1 MRKNEKRN
9 RYFTGSEISKEIT
22 TLLKNN
28 PHKSFSSKGI
38 VRAFGSM
45 INKRDIPLIDD
56 RLSDLCE
63 RGIIARVDEEYYQF
77 SMDSLPR
84 MTGKLIS
91 IISAGGF
98 VKVADMDNDVI
109 VGRDNLNNAL
119 IGDDVELAVYPSRR
133 EGRMEGIITKITQ
146 RSEKRYVG
154 VIEIGK
160 GFAFVIPDGKDMFY
174 DIFIPFKE
182 LNGAKDGDKV
192 VAEIVDF
199 PAGSR
204 NPNGSVI
211 KVLGAAG
218 EHNTEMHSILEEF
231 GLPYEFSPEVIEA
244 SNKVSLKISQKE
256 IDARRDCREI
266 TTFTIDPADAKDFDD
281 ALSIQKLEEDGTYEI
296 GVHIA
301 DVSHYI
307 KPGSTLDEEAYRRAT
322 SVYLVDRVVPMLP
335 EVLSNGVCSLR
346 PNEDKLCFSAIF
358 KMNEKGE
365 ILDRWFGRTVI
376 NSDRRFAYE
385 DAQEVIE
392 GRSEDMKWEILTLDR
407 IAKVLRAARFEAGSI
422 AFDRSEPKFQLDE
435 TGKPIGV
442 YFKEMKDSN
451 HLIEEFMLLANKNV
465 ADFIGNVKDKGSR
478 AKAKTFIYRAHDKPN
493 SEKFLSFSRFAA
505 KFGYTVKA
513 NDETEIAK
521 EISKL
526 LVDVK
531 GKSVENLF
539 TILALR
545 SMAKAFYTTDN
556 IGHYGLCFDFYSH
569 FTSPI
574 RRYPD
579 VMAHRLLQRYLDNG
593 RSASKDMYEEMC
605 KHSSEREVLAT
616 DAERASIKYKMVEF
630 MSDKIGEELEGSVSG
645 ITEWG
650 VYVELSETHI
660 EGMVSI
666 REMTDDTY
674 FFDKENYCYIGNR
687 YKKKITLGDK
697 VKIRVLRVDLSRKVI
712 DFEFIVEDRISNGDV
727 SMSSSERNRKKKK
740 KKY

>member
-1 MRKNEKRN
+1 MRKNN
-9 RYFTGSEISKEIT
+9 SSQRYFSKSEISNEIT

-28 PHKSFSSKGI
+28 PHKTFSSKGV

-45 INKRDIPLIDD
+45 INKRDIPLIDA
-56 RLSDLCE
+56 RLSDLSE
-63 RGIIARVDEEYYQF
+63 RGILERVDGEYYRF
-77 SMDSLPR
+77 AMDSLPR
-84 MTGKLIS
+84 MVGKLVS

-98 VKVADMDNDVI
+98 VAVDEMDTDVI
-109 VGRDNLNNAL
+109 VGKDNLNNAL
-119 IGDDVELAVYPSRR
+119 IGDEVELAVYPSRR
-133 EGRMEGIITKITQ
+133 EGRMEGIVTQ
-146 RSEKRYVG
+146 IVKRGEKKYVG

-160 GFAFVIPDGKDMFY
+160 GYAFVVPDGKDMFY
-174 DIFIPFKE
+174 DIFIPAKE
-182 LNGAKDGDKV
+182 LNKAKDGDKV

-204 NPNGSVI
+204 NPNGRI
-211 KVLGAAG
+211 IRVLGAAG
-218 EHNTEMHSILEEF
+218 EHNTEMHAILEEF
-231 GLPYEFSPEVIEA
+231 GLEYEFAPEVIEA
-244 SNKVSLKISQKE
+244 SEKVPLKITQKE
-256 IDARRDCREI
+256 IDKRRDCRGI

-281 ALSIQKLEEDGTYEI
+281 ALSIQKLEEGIYEI

-307 KPGSTLDEEAYRRAT
+307 KPGSVLDDEAYKRAT

-365 ILDRWFGRTVI
+365 ILDRWFGRTII

-392 GRSEDMKWEILTLDR
+392 GRGEDMKWEILTLDR

-422 AFDRSEPKFQLDE
+422 AFDRSEAKFRLDE

-442 YFKEMKDSN
+442 YFKEMKDAN

-465 ADFIGNVKDKGSR
+465 ADFIGNVKGTR
-478 AKAKTFIYRAHDKPN
+478 AKAKTFIYRIHDKPN
-493 SEKFLSFSRFAA
+493 SDKFLSFSRFAA
-505 KFGYTVKA
+505 KFGYMVKA
-513 NDETEIAK
+513 NDETAIAK

-531 GKSVENLF
+531 GKNVENLF

-545 SMAKAFYTTDN
+545 SMAKAVYTTDN
-556 IGHYGLCFDFYSH
+556 IGHYGLSFDYYSH

-579 VMAHRLLQRYLDNG
+579 VMAHRLLQKYLDNG

-605 KHSSEREVLAT
+605 KHSSAREILAT

-630 MSDKIGEELEGSVSG
+630 MADKIGEEFEGSVSG

-650 VYVELSETHI
+650 VYVELTDTHI

-687 YKKKITLGDK
+687 SRRKITLGDK
-697 VKIRVLRVDLSRKVI
+697 AKIRVLRIDLSRKII
-712 DFEFIVEDRISNGDV
+712 DFEFVLEDHISNRDIN
-727 SMSSSERNRKKKK
+727 MSSSERNKKKRKKK
-740 KKY
+740 